1 METVIGKQQ
10 ENLGAQNDFLEFYKN
25 ISPGYNQFSFE
36 KEKLDLILIVGDI
49 SDIIKSFH
57 AKIDAW
63 YLDGFSPSKNPEMWT
78 NEIFSFMKRN
88 SKKGATFST
97 YSTAGFVREGLTNA
111 GFKIEKSQGFGNK
124 KNMLK
129 GIIPII
135 QQTFE
140 HKPWFRVPKIN
151 SKNKSAV
158 IIGGG
163 LAGTSIAFALSE
175 KKYKVTLIEREN
187 KIASGASGNPA
198 GMFAPVLT
206 RDISDLSKWSV
217 ASFNAFLNFLSIYGK
232 DFPEI
237 FRQIGVIQS
246 VKSREELRVLEKS
259 LKNYVINSNITIVNN
274 ANQKF
279 KGLFF
284 SNAGWINPVQLSE
297 TYLKLAKHNLNLI
310 LSTSLIQ
317 IKNENTHWKVY
328 LNNGDILETETLVIA
343 NSFDAK
349 DFIQDLDKVK
359 KVRGQILFFPSHE
372 FPYPLENIL
381 LHDDGYIIP
390 NINGMHIIGSSFDPN
405 DDSTQL
411 NPEANVRLLQNIKGI
426 FPEINPE
433 DGLKLQGRVGF
444 RAMSSDHLP
453 LVGLVPDS
461 SSFERDYSDLWKAN
475 IYKDYPDGS
484 YLSGLY
490 LSCGHGSKG
499 ILNSYMAANV
509 LSNIIANE
517 ETPLENSLLEKISP
531 ARFLIQSF
539 IRHR

>member
-1 METVIGKQQ
+1 M
-10 ENLGAQNDFLEFYKN
+10 
-25 ISPGYNQFSFE
+25 
-36 KEKLDLILIVGDI
+36 
-49 SDIIKSFH
+49 
-57 AKIDAW
+57 
-63 YLDGFSPSKNPEMWT
+63 
-78 NEIFSFMKRN
+78 
-88 SKKGATFST
+88 
-97 YSTAGFVREGLTNA
+97 
-111 GFKIEKSQGFGNK
+111 
-124 KNMLK
+124 
-129 GIIPII
+129 
-135 QQTFE
+135 
-140 HKPWFRVPKIN
+140 
-151 SKNKSAV
+151 
-158 IIGGG
+158 
-163 LAGTSIAFALSE
+163 SE
-175 KKYKVTLIEREN
+175 KNYKVTLIEREN

-206 RDISDLSKWSV
+206 GDISDLSKWSV
-217 ASFNAFLNFLSIYGK
+217 ASFNSFLNFLSMYGK
-232 DFPEI
+232 NFPEI

-246 VKSREELRVLEKS
+246 VKSEEELRILEKS
-259 LKNYVINSNITIVNN
+259 LKNYKINSDITITNN

-390 NINGMHIIGSSFDPN
+390 NINGMHIIGSSFNPN
-405 DDSTQL
+405 DYSTQL
-411 NPEANVRLLQNIKGI
+411 NPEANVRLLQNIKTI

-475 IYKDYPDGS
+475 IYKDYPDGT
-484 YLSGLY
+484 YLNGLY

-499 ILNSYMAANV
+499 ILNSYMSANV
-509 LSNIIANE
+509 LSNLIANE
-517 ETPLENSLLEKISP
+517 EIPLENSLLEKISP

>member
-1 METVIGKQQ
+1 MDTVIGKQQ

-63 YLDGFSPSKNPEMWT
+63 YLDGFSPSKNPDMWT

-129 GIIPII
+129 GIIPVI
-135 QQTFE
+135 QQTIE
-140 HKPWFRVPKIN
+140 HKPWFRVPKFN
-151 SKNKSAV
+151 SKNKSAI

-175 KKYKVTLIEREN
+175 KNYKVTLIEREN
-187 KIASGASGNPA
+187 KISSGASGNPA

-206 RDISDLSKWSV
+206 GDISDLSKWSV
-217 ASFNAFLNFLSIYGK
+217 ASFNSFLNFLSMYGK
-232 DFPEI
+232 NFPEI

-246 VKSREELRVLEKS
+246 VKSEEELRILEKS
-259 LKNYVINSNITIVNN
+259 LKNYKINSDITITNN

-381 LHDDGYIIP
+381 LHE
-390 NINGMHIIGSSFDPN
+390 
-405 DDSTQL
+405 L
-411 NPEANVRLLQNIKGI
+411 
-426 FPEINPE
+426 
-433 DGLKLQGRVGF
+433 
-444 RAMSSDHLP
+444 
-453 LVGLVPDS
+453 
-461 SSFERDYSDLWKAN
+461 
-475 IYKDYPDGS
+475 
-484 YLSGLY
+484 
-490 LSCGHGSKG
+490 
-499 ILNSYMAANV
+499 
-509 LSNIIANE
+509 
-517 ETPLENSLLEKISP
+517 
-531 ARFLIQSF
+531 
-539 IRHR
+539 